1 MRVSNSGPNEAIK
14 SMDFFEPELY
24 QSATDK
30 INISWRY
37 INYENSPSKQNI
49 FLILKERINCRM

>member
-1 MRVSNSGPNEAIK
+1 
-14 SMDFFEPELY
+14 MDFFEPELY